1 MNRIEKLLTG
11 LLSEQDN
18 VTHYNETMSQDP
30 VGRMTLLREA
40 QTRRNAIRA
49 EIVEEYTE
57 LLDMLETHRKAFDAM
72 PNDALGFGP
81 EGWPYLDELK
91 DRTDRLIAKAKGES
105 DA

>member
-18 VTHYNETMSQDP
+18 VTHYNEMASQDLRE
-30 VGRMTLLREA
+30 RMTLLRMA

-57 LLDMLETHRKAFDAM
+57 LLKACIAAYHHAITGYASLAEQLDADERMEAMLETA
-72 PNDALGFGP
+72 
-81 EGWPYLDELK
+81 
-91 DRTDRLIAKAKGES
+91 IAKARGEES
-105 DA
+105 